1 MSDWQFNLET
11 ANPSANPGKQ
21 TGAGCLF
28 LFALPFAGFG
38 VFALVQAFREWN
50 NGKLK
55 EAAMIGL
62 FGLVFSCVGFGLMI
76 GARFGAKKT
85 KQLAEQ
91 KALHPDQP
99 WLWREDWAAGRV
111 KWSGGQSAAISWV
124 FAVFWN
130 VISIIITVV
139 IVPQEW
145 HKGHHVVL
153 LVLLFPLIGLAMLG
167 TAVRTT
173 LAWRRFGQCVFE
185 MAAVPAALGG
195 TLEGMIQTS
204 TRLSLEHGLHLRLSC
219 IRRTTTGTGKNR
231 HTTEEILWQDEK
243 VLKTDAGLPEPEPG
257 HSGIPI
263 HFKLPADQPESTAEI
278 GDGIFWRLEAKAK
291 MRGPD
296 LQVTFDVPVF
306 KIAGTQ
312 PAEADEPDPTAALEM
327 PVEEIRRDEHSRI
340 QVNDGPGGR
349 EFFFPAA
356 RNPGVAFG
364 VTLFM
369 LVWSAAVWFMIWKKA
384 PVLFPVVFG
393 FFDVLIL
400 WICFSLWFKSSRVTI
415 DSAGVTTVNHWLF
428 FRRTRTVPMAE
439 VADFQVKI
447 GMTSGQQ
454 AYYNIELVTRAGK
467 RITVAGSIQSKP
479 ETEWLVGE
487 MKKALR

>member
-11 ANPSANPGKQ
+11 ANPSAKPGKQ
-21 TGAGCLF
+21 AGAGCLF

-38 VFALVQAFREWN
+38 VFALAQAFREWN

-55 EAAMIGL
+55 DAAMIGL

-76 GARFGAKKT
+76 GARFGAKKI

-111 KWSGGQSAAISWV
+111 KWSGGQSAVMSWV

-130 VISIIITVV
+130 IISIIITGVV
-139 IVPQEW
+139 VPREW
-145 HKGHHVVL
+145 DKGHYVVL
-153 LVLLFPLIGLAMLG
+153 LVLLFPLIGLAMLV
-167 TAVRTT
+167 TAVRNT

-195 TLEGMIQTS
+195 TLEGMIQTG

-263 HFKLPADQPESTAEI
+263 HFQLPADQPESTAEI

-312 PAEADEPDPTAALEM
+312 PAQADEPDPTAALEM

-340 QVNDGPGGR
+340 RVNDGPGGR

-356 RNPGVAFG
+356 RNPGVALG
-364 VTLFM
+364 VTLFT
-369 LVWSAAVWFMIWKKA
+369 LILSAAVWFLIWVKA
-384 PVLFPVVFG
+384 LFVFPVVFG
-393 FFDVLIL
+393 LVDVLFL
-400 WICFSLWFKSSRVTI
+400 LVCFTLWFKSSRVTI
-415 DSAGVTTVNHWLF
+415 DSTNVTAVNHWLF
-428 FRRTRTVPMAE
+428 FRRMRTVPAAE
-439 VADFQVKI
+439 VADIQVKI
-447 GMTSGQQ
+447 GMTGGQQ
-454 AYYNIELVTRAGK
+454 AYYNIELVTRAGD
-467 RITVAGSIQSKP
+467 RIAVAGGIKSKP